1 MIIYAQLIAFLIV
14 VLHVGLGPDVVILVP
29 PWRLSDTPRSAQL
42 WGWEVLLPGVVLFTC
57 WWGKHNVLAPFQYAG
72 LTRFQEVSP
81 VLPVLSVAYF
91 DEVAS
96 VI

>member
-1 MIIYAQLIAFLIV
+1 M
-14 VLHVGLGPDVVILVP
+14 VLHVGLGPYVVLLVP
-29 PWRLSDTPRSAQL
+29 HWWLSDTPRSAQVWL
-42 WGWEVLLPGVVLFTC
+42 WKV
-57 WWGKHNVLAPFQYAG
+57 AG

-81 VLPVLSVAYF
+81 VSPVLSVAYY